1 MSLSTTR
8 KILLGLTATFALTI
22 CQSAT
27 ASTFHNGWH
36 YTLDSHNDSMAGN
49 QVGGTIYEIGGMA
62 YTTTDTEVIF
72 AVKSNLPFGGN
83 PSSYAQD
90 GLVAWG
96 DLFLNFSGQN
106 LDNASNNALLQAIR
120 FRPGGETGLYN
131 NVTAKDVAYEN
142 GMLLYDRSL
151 RGYNNYIISKGGS
164 PSMGDLGAYD
174 PYFNQNHHVQNV
186 IASGNRIGDVNIISD
201 FSGLGLDFGFIGATG
216 NNIMGFSVAR
226 SLLPTG
232 DFLAHLAME
241 CDNDVIAM
249 VGNLETMVTESE
261 KPADVPEPQ
270 TVTGLLVTGLL
281 SMFSKRM
288 LAA

>member
-1 MSLSTTR
+1 MSFTTTR
-8 KILLGLTATFALTI
+8 KVILGLTTTLALAI
-22 CQSAT
+22 CKPAT
-27 ASTFHNGWH
+27 ASTFYNGWN
-36 YTLDSHNDSMAGN
+36 YTLDSPNDSIGGN
-49 QVGGTIYEIGGMA
+49 QVGNTIYEIGGMA

-72 AVKSNLPFGGN
+72 AFKSNLPLGGTS
-83 PSSYAQD
+83 SSYAQD
-90 GLVAWG
+90 GHVAWG
-96 DLFLNFSGQN
+96 DLILNFSGQN
-106 LDNASNNALLQAIR
+106 LDTASNNALLHAIR

-151 RGYNNYIISKGGS
+151 RGYNNYVINQGGN
-164 PSMGDLGAYD
+164 PNMGDLGPYD

-186 IASGNRIGDVNIISD
+186 MASGNRIGDVNLISD

-216 NNIMGFSVAR
+216 SNIMGFSVAR

-249 VGNLETMVTESE
+249 YGNLEAIPNEAES
-261 KPADVPEPQ
+261 VPEPQ

-281 SMFSKRM
+281 GLLSKRM
-288 LAA
+288 FV